1 MKLYCDNKP
10 RINITHNPFQH
21 HRTKHI
27 EVDQHFIKE
36 KLDGGLNCMLYIP
49 TIKQFADV
57 FTKGLHKGQLDSI
70 TCKLSMK
77 DIFKPA

>member
-36 KLDGGLNCMLYIP
+36 KLDGG
-49 TIKQFADV
+49 KQFADV